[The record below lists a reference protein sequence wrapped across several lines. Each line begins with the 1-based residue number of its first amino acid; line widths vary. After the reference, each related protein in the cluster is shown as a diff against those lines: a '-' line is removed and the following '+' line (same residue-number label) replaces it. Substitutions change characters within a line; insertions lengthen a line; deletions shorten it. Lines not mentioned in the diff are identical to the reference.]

1 MFALQINKSKLVN
14 LLYKSKLVTFSQ
26 AKTPSKSFPQTIKL
40 IFQSGLLES
49 LQWSIQEKKDTF
61 HFSSEEDESQKLF
74 KRSRLVPPSTCT
86 SNTQINTS
94 FREKIQ
100 TLQND
105 NSREVLQM
113 AQILQGHFA
122 LTVQRIQRA
131 LQAKKARSSS
141 NTSKNMHS
149 LKKNTPTLASNLTS
163 TDSSF
168 RSSNGHPATPCADRW
183 FQSHCP
189 ESFFH
194 ECGRR
199 VGGVPRSSLKGKE
212 TQHDEGEKNTSNP
225 TQAKT
230 PQTENK
236 NQKPKSH
243 HSPSSKRVSSVPG

>member
-149 LKKNTPTLASNLTS
+149 LKKTLRLLRPISQALIPVSDHQMDTQQPPALTVGS
-163 TDSSF
+163 K
-168 RSSNGHPATPCADRW
+168 ATA
-183 FQSHCP
+183 
-189 ESFFH
+189 
-194 ECGRR
+194 RR
-199 VGGVPRSSLKGKE
+199 VFS
-212 TQHDEGEKNTSNP
+212 TSADAVWAECP
-225 TQAKT
+225 G
-230 PQTENK
+230 
-236 NQKPKSH
+236 H
-243 HSPSSKRVSSVPG
+243 H